1 MENDNKKLKVFV
13 ERELNDEI
21 NENTFEYIPG
31 KESDALIINNCYKDE
46 YYGDF
51 DEEFGNLSGDLE
63 IMDFSGFSKSVIQL
77 EI

>member
-1 MENDNKKLKVFV
+1 MENDNKKTKVFV

-46 YYGDF
+46 YYGDC
-51 DEEFGNLSGDLE
+51 DEEFGNLSGDKE
-63 IMDFSGFSKSVIQL
+63 TMDFWGFSKSVIQL